1 MHSYFAEQIDR
12 QSQFAP
18 YTSKSAQSTS
28 IFPRATCF
36 NWTKF
41 RLAALSI
48 STTYPNWA
56 LELTLVRDLG
66 ALSLH
71 REVFSLDTRMDDQ
84 IKSAQLNIRDLV
96 SQVKSGEL
104 DKTAAFDNLQSI
116 LRANTGQANG
126 GPEAADGIMGGEGDD
141 GEDQMSQNTG
151 KISQEDRRM
160 LINKLI
166 EKKRQSRSDGDDM
179 GEGGGYDGDAFG
191 AQAYNDSDDVQ
202 YDGAEYYQTEASWGQ
217 ATPSYFTRNSGQDM
231 NYGGH
236 DARSNRIAQTEAAIR
251 HEMFKDCTFR
261 PKIKDL
267 PAYYGARKEDDTSF
281 NDRVTKWQRDKTVEI
296 EQRKSLTAD
305 QELEEC
311 TFKPKL
317 NRNSL
322 RAVKEIRGEEEAIE
336 HPSERLYKN
345 HELSIL
351 QRTKF
356 IEEELSR
363 ERELEV
369 KECTFRPNLRKD
381 ATYSQVKAK
390 VSAKPKTKKEPLVD
404 PKKYTFAPH
413 VKGITK
419 GMVNAEQYVS
429 TNVVD
434 RLTRPLVS
442 PPEGADTQ
450 ETFDKPAIDMETFM
464 SNNSNNKTPAAKSR
478 PGSAPATGAS
488 TGKKQ
493 MKKKEIDNFLGRM
506 EQCEARREQRI
517 TQTSKSV
524 TPKFQPK
531 LCKRSIELSTRNTKG
546 EFLERVERDVLRRND
561 HELRAAVAQDEK
573 CTFKPQLTTKSDKQR
588 TRTVFEMSRGDMLKR
603 DTTNRMMRLRNDQEE
618 LAEMT
623 FKPEITTKAKKIGD
637 STAKVS
643 IKDTNKFLE
652 AAREKQQR
660 KDGER
665 LAVLERKE
673 QDEFEACTFAPQTK
687 ECPAYVRRIAK
698 SMAVVRAARSQETES
713 VPSRATW
720 K

>member
-1 MHSYFAEQIDR
+1 
-12 QSQFAP
+12 
-18 YTSKSAQSTS
+18 
-28 IFPRATCF
+28 
-36 NWTKF
+36 
-41 RLAALSI
+41 
-48 STTYPNWA
+48 
-56 LELTLVRDLG
+56 
-66 ALSLH
+66 
-71 REVFSLDTRMDDQ
+71 MDDQ

-104 DKTAAFDNLQSI
+104 DKNTAFTNLQNI
-116 LRANTGQANG
+116 LRANSGGESN
-126 GPEAADGIMGGEGDD
+126 GPETAEGQIGGEGEFGDD
-141 GEDQMSQNTG
+141 GLSQSTG

-166 EKKRQSRSDGDDM
+166 EKKRQNRSDADDD
-179 GEGGGYDGDAFG
+179 GERGAAEGDAFG
-191 AQAYNDSDDVQ
+191 AQAYNDGDQ
-202 YDGAEYYQTEASWGQ
+202 YAGAEYYQTEASWG
-217 ATPSYFTRNSGQDM
+217 AASPSYFTRNSTQDKS
-231 NYGGH
+231 YGGH

-261 PKIKDL
+261 PQIKDL
-267 PAYYGARKEDDTSF
+267 PAYYGARKEDESSF
-281 NDRVTKWQRDKTVEI
+281 NDRVTRWQRDKEIEI
-296 EQRKSLTAD
+296 EQRKNLTAD
-305 QELEEC
+305 EELEEC
-311 TFKPKL
+311 TFQPKL
-317 NRNSL
+317 NKNSL
-322 RAVKEIRGEEEAIE
+322 RAVKEIRGEEGLSE

-369 KECTFRPNLRKD
+369 KECTFKPNLRKD
-381 ATYSQVKAK
+381 ATYAQVKAK
-390 VSAKPKTKKEPLVD
+390 VSAKPKPLKELQVD
-404 PKKYTFAPH
+404 PKKYTFAPN

-442 PPEGADTQ
+442 PPEGTDLQ
-450 ETFDKPAIDMETFM
+450 ETFDKPAIDVETFM
-464 SNNSNNKTPAAKSR
+464 QSNSKSTPAAKSR
-478 PGSAPATGAS
+478 PGSAPATTGD
-488 TGKKQ
+488 TGKK

-517 TQTSKSV
+517 NHTSRSV
-524 TPKFQPK
+524 TPKFQPR
-531 LCKRSIELSTRNTKG
+531 LCRKSIELSSKNTKG

-573 CTFKPQLTTKSDKQR
+573 CTFKPQLSSKSNKQR
-588 TRTVFEMSRGDMLKR
+588 TRSVFEMSRGDMLKR

-618 LAEMT
+618 LADMT
-623 FKPEITTKAKKIGD
+623 FKPEITTKAKKISDIGN
-637 STAKVS
+637 KVS

-652 AAREKQQR
+652 AAREKKQR
-660 KDGER
+660 KEDER
-665 LAVLERKE
+665 LAALQRKE
-673 QDEFEACTFAPQTK
+673 QEELEACTFAPQTK

-698 SMAVVRAARSQETES
+698 SMAVVRAARSAEAEPMS
-713 VPSRATW
+713 ARATW

>member
-1 MHSYFAEQIDR
+1 
-12 QSQFAP
+12 
-18 YTSKSAQSTS
+18 
-28 IFPRATCF
+28 
-36 NWTKF
+36 
-41 RLAALSI
+41 
-48 STTYPNWA
+48 
-56 LELTLVRDLG
+56 
-66 ALSLH
+66 
-71 REVFSLDTRMDDQ
+71 MDDQ

-104 DKTAAFDNLQSI
+104 DKNTAFNNLQNI
-116 LRANTGQANG
+116 LRANSGGEGG
-126 GPEAADGIMGGEGDD
+126 GPETEEGQTGGEGELGDD
-141 GEDQMSQNTG
+141 LLSQNTG

-166 EKKRQSRSDGDDM
+166 EKKRQNRSDVGGD
-179 GEGGGYDGDAFG
+179 GESGAIESDAFG
-191 AQAYNDSDDVQ
+191 EQAYNDGDQ
-202 YDGAEYYQTEASWGQ
+202 YAGAEYYQTEASWG
-217 ATPSYFTRNSGQDM
+217 AASPSYFTRNSNQDM
-231 NYGGH
+231 SYGGH

-261 PKIKDL
+261 PQIKDL
-267 PAYYGARKEDDTSF
+267 PAYYGAKRDNESSF
-281 NDRVTKWQRDKTVEI
+281 NDRVSRWQRDKEMEI
-296 EQRKSLTAD
+296 EQRKNLTAD
-305 QELEEC
+305 EELEEC
-311 TFKPKL
+311 TFQPKL
-317 NRNSL
+317 NKNSL
-322 RAVKEIRGEEEAIE
+322 RAVKEIRGEEGVVE

-363 ERELEV
+363 DRELEV
-369 KECTFRPNLRKD
+369 KECTFKPNLRKD

-390 VSAKPKTKKEPLVD
+390 VSAKPKPYKESTVD
-404 PKKYTFAPH
+404 PKKYTFAPN

-442 PPEGADTQ
+442 PPEGTDML
-450 ETFDKPAIDMETFM
+450 ETFDKPAIDVETFM
-464 SNNSNNKTPAAKSR
+464 QSNSTSTPASKGR
-478 PGSAPATGAS
+478 PGSAPATSDA
-488 TGKKQ
+488 GKK

-506 EQCEARREQRI
+506 EQCEARREQRV

-531 LCKRSIELSTRNTKG
+531 LCKRSIELSTKNTKG

-561 HELRAAVAQDEK
+561 HELRAAVAQDDK
-573 CTFKPQLTTKSDKQR
+573 CTFKPQLTSKSGKQR

-618 LAEMT
+618 LADMT

-637 STAKVS
+637 SGNKVS

-652 AAREKQQR
+652 AAAEKKVR
-660 KDGER
+660 KDNER
-665 LAVLERKE
+665 LAALERKE
-673 QDEFEACTFAPQTK
+673 QEELEACTFAPQTT

-698 SMAVVRAARSQETES
+698 SMAVVRAARSAEVE
-713 VPSRATW
+713 PMPARATW